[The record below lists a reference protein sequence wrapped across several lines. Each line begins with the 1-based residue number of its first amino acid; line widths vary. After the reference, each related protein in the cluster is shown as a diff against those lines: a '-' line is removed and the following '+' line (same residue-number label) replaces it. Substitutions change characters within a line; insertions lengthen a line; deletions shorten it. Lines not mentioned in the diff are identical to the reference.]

1 MPLIQHLG
9 GSSKVNRVRLFPGLP
24 RKQDRGR
31 TIVMSAKDLGCV
43 LVEALALIWVVENIS
58 LFTATSTFAI
68 SAF

>member
-1 MPLIQHLG
+1 
-9 GSSKVNRVRLFPGLP
+9 
-24 RKQDRGR
+24 
-31 TIVMSAKDLGCV
+31 MSAKDLGCV